1 MRKPNQRKGVTALH
15 PLLSAGA
22 SICWQRRE
30 ASPVSLA
37 SLSLADD
44 FRKRSVCGW
53 FSPESNSSLSEQIEG
68 TAVGFAYQRHDI
80 SVSILPSAFK
90 RCSATRTIAGTDTTQ
105 GLRGR
110 VGVGAGE
117 AEN

>member
-1 MRKPNQRKGVTALH
+1 MRKPNQHKGVTALH

-37 SLSLADD
+37 SLSLAED
-44 FRKRSVCGW
+44 FRKRSV
-53 FSPESNSSLSEQIEG
+53 SNSSLSEQIEG

-90 RCSATRTIAGTDTTQ
+90 RCSATRTIAGTDTTR

>member
-1 MRKPNQRKGVTALH
+1 M
-15 PLLSAGA
+15 
-22 SICWQRRE
+22 
-30 ASPVSLA
+30 
-37 SLSLADD
+37 
-44 FRKRSVCGW
+44 CGW
-53 FSPESNSSLSEQIEG
+53 VSPESNSSLSEQIEG